1 MATEY
6 LPNQPVVFTDYSQQ
20 GLNNDTKQWSVLL
33 QQDDVLS
40 IQQKLIGDGTS
51 QACSLDATTGEVFT
65 TYNAIGTGWTK
76 TLGLEQYNHTG
87 ASFGD
92 ISSSAAFAP
101 IKINLWLR
109 VEFEVEFVSGGE
121 VTPYHVNYS
130 PGDTWTGTPVNTLG
144 VHVQYIQAHND
155 DDMVS
160 FGATGDIRIINPS
173 VKVFS
178 CTIGANE
185 SSWFNNWNSWTK
197 TEEGSLCH
205 IVGNVYS
212 VQTDYITGTLVDTK
226 YYKISVTISGR
237 TQGSLSINSDTV
249 VSTDPCTGNGTFVR
263 YYLCAVGFNEQVYLT
278 PDNDFDGCI
287 SDVLVEE
294 VDNTGGFRIFDQ
306 NNVSK
311 SDYYSDA
318 NTEVTIVKDRITFT
332 VSFDSVLRSAA
343 LISLPTGCYKIG
355 YYDTSDSAPVY
366 STNLISYNA
375 TTNFEKTKMFYGN
388 CVGEGFGFL
397 FEDTNFDLWQRLPVF
412 RINPKYEFDADEY
425 IDSKGVRSKSS
436 VRKEKLKTLWV
447 DYIDEIAHDCLSTII
462 NCDTVELDGEEIY
475 FPVNDYEPEWEAS
488 QKYNQAQ
495 VKIDVK
501 FVPSGIYNKNC

>member
-1 MATEY
+1 VYAT
-6 LPNQPVVFTDYSQQ
+6 
-20 GLNNDTKQWSVLL
+20 
-33 QQDDVLS
+33 
-40 IQQKLIGDGTS
+40 
-51 QACSLDATTGEVFT
+51 
-65 TYNAIGTGWTK
+65 
-76 TLGLEQYNHTG
+76 
-87 ASFGD
+87 
-92 ISSSAAFAP
+92 
-101 IKINLWLR
+101 IKINRWLR
-109 VEFEVEFVSGGE
+109 VEFTVEFVSGGF
-121 VTPYHVNYS
+121 VIPYHMNYS
-130 PGDTWTGTPVNTLG
+130 PGQSWTGTPVNTLG
-144 VHVQYIQAHND
+144 THVQYIQAHGD

-160 FGATGDIRIINPS
+160 FRATGAIRIANPS
-173 VKVFS
+173 VKVFTCS
-178 CTIGANE
+178 IGGFD
-185 SSWFNNWNSWTK
+185 SSWINGWNTWTK

-205 IVGNVYS
+205 IVGNTEA
-212 VQTDYITGTLVDTK
+212 VQTDNSIGTLVDTK

-237 TQGSLSINSDTV
+237 TQGSLSICTDLPAC
-249 VSTDPCTGNGTFVR
+249 TDPCTGNGTFIR
-263 YYLCAVGFNEQVYLT
+263 YYLVNNGFNEQVLLT

-287 SDVLVEE
+287 SDILVEE
-294 VDNTGGFRIFDQ
+294 LDNTGGFRIFDK

-318 NTEVTIVKDRITFT
+318 DTEVTIVKDRITFT
-332 VSFDSVLRSAA
+332 VSFNSVRRSTA

-375 TTNFEKTKMFYGN
+375 TTNFEKTKMFFGT

-425 IDSKGVRSKSS
+425 IDSQGVRSKSS

-462 NCDTVELDGEEIY
+462 NCDTVELEGEEIY

-501 FVPSGIYNKNC
+501 FVPAGIYNKNC

>member
-6 LPNQPVVFTDYSQQ
+6 LPNQPIIFTDNSQQ

-51 QACSLDATTGEVFT
+51 QACSLDALSAEVFT

-87 ASFGD
+87 GTFGD
-92 ISSSAAFAP
+92 ISSTAAFAT
-101 IKINLWLR
+101 IKQYHWLR
-109 VEFEVEFVSGGE
+109 VEFTVEFVSGGE
-121 VTPYHVNYS
+121 VTPYHVNFS
-130 PGDTWTGTPVNTLG
+130 TNDSWTGKPVTTLG
-144 VHVQYIQAHND
+144 THVQYIQAKMDN
-155 DDMVS
+155 DMVS
-160 FGATGDIRIINPS
+160 FIATGAIRIANPS
-173 VKVFS
+173 VKVFTCS
-178 CTIGANE
+178 IGGSDN
-185 SSWFNNWNSWTK
+185 SWINDWNTWTK

-205 IVGNVYS
+205 IVGNTAPVFTTNS
-212 VQTDYITGTLVDTK
+212 LATLIWPA

-237 TQGSLSINSDTV
+237 TQGSLSICTDLPAC
-249 VSTDPCTGNGTFVR
+249 TDPCIGNGTFVR
-263 YYLCAVGFNEQVYLT
+263 YYQPPLFSNEQVLLT
-278 PDNDFDGCI
+278 PDVDFDGCV

-294 VDNTGGFRIFDQ
+294 LEITSWFRIYDE
-306 NNVSK
+306 NNVAK
-311 SDYYSDA
+311 SDIYTEAD
-318 NTEVTIVKDRITFT
+318 TEVTIVKDRITFT
-332 VSFDSVLRSAA
+332 VSFDSVRSGGGLIA
-343 LISLPTGCYKIG
+343 LSTGCYKIG
-355 YYDTSDSAPVY
+355 YNDPDNGFKY
-366 STNLISYNA
+366 SQNLISYNA
-375 TTNFEKTKMFYGN
+375 TTNFEKTKMFFGT
-388 CVGEGFGFL
+388 CIGEGFGFL

-412 RINPKYEFDADEY
+412 RINPKYEFDADEF
-425 IDSKGVRSKSS
+425 IDSQGVRSKSS

-501 FVPSGIYNKNC
+501 FVPAGIYNKNC